1 MNDLRVG
8 ASLVGGGLVLA
19 ALVVG
24 GGYWALDGGLY
35 GCTRA
40 DRRLQ
45 QPVTAEVRALG
56 APQGAHS
63 DGEPY
68 AGCDDDD
75 RFAYY
80 GQGYDE
86 PARRADVVAHYRAA
100 AARNG
105 WQPAPPD
112 PDEPAWR
119 TDPGGERIG
128 LCFTKQV
135 DGTTAHLA
143 VGWAY
148 AGGRGYTVEVRASRT
163 GGAWCA

>member
-105 WQPAPPD
+105 WQRPARPGRTGLAHRPRRRADRPLLHQTGRRHHRPP
-112 PDEPAWR
+112 R
-119 TDPGGERIG
+119 GGLG
-128 LCFTKQV
+128 LRR
-135 DGTTAHLA
+135 
-143 VGWAY
+143 
-148 AGGRGYTVEVRASRT
+148 GRGYTVEVRASRT

>member
-1 MNDLRVG
+1 M
-8 ASLVGGGLVLA
+8 LA

-35 GCTRA
+35 GCTFA

-45 QPVTAEVRALG
+45 EPMAAEVRALG
-56 APQGAHS
+56 AQQDAQA
-63 DGEPY
+63 DGEPF

-75 RFAYY
+75 RFAFY

-112 PDEPAWR
+112 PDEPAWH

-135 DGTTAHLA
+135 DGATAHLA
-143 VGWAY
+143 VAWAF
-148 AGGRGYTVEVRASRT
+148 AGEQGYTVEARASRT